1 MSEQTTSL
9 KDRAASQPKR
19 WYTIPEAA
27 DYLGVSEPTIF
38 RWMKGGQLSFY
49 KIGGSTRFTQEG
61 LEAVIEKTTGAKEA
75 EAAAGRC
82 AACGHS
88 ILVEGRLRGAG
99 RLYFQPQETKFWTF
113 QESMVPTLARV
124 CTACGY
130 IQLHADTSKL
140 TRLLPGDEDATEGEP

>member
-1 MSEQTTSL
+1 MSQQTTSL
-9 KDRAASQPKR
+9 NDQAASQPKR

-27 DYLGVSEPTIF
+27 DYLSVSEPTIF

-88 ILVEGRLRGAG
+88 VLVEGRLRGAG
-99 RLYFQPQETKFWTF
+99 RLYFQPEKTKFWTF

-130 IQLHADTSKL
+130 IQLHAETAKL
-140 TRLLPGDEDATEGEP
+140 TRLLPGDEDPTEGEP